1 MKPHIII
8 VVFTLLASFSWVVLS
23 YDRYA
28 KLKGWP
34 VSRWYEEN
42 TSLIKI
48 ASFVSLPGSAL
59 ASAYVAQWWSAFMVI
74 IVGFCIAQLMTSL
87 FKKNVQYI
95 ALVGVPI
102 FLFISILILH
112 NIKQRTTCVSY
123 KSSFKAVKSPGAWK

>member
-8 VVFTLLASFSWVVLS
+8 VVFTLLAGFSWVVLS

-28 KLKGWP
+28 KLKGWS
-34 VSRWYEEN
+34 VSRQYEKN

-48 ASFVSLPGSAL
+48 AGFISLPGSAL
-59 ASAYVAQWWSAFMVI
+59 ASVYLTQWWSGFIVI

-102 FLFISILILH
+102 FLFIGIIILY
-112 NIKQRTTCVSY
+112 NI
-123 KSSFKAVKSPGAWK
+123 

>member
-8 VVFTLLASFSWVVLS
+8 IILTLLASFSWIVLS

-28 KLKGWP
+28 RLKGWY
-34 VSRWYEEN
+34 VSKWYEEN

-48 ASFVSLPGSAL
+48 ASFISLPGSAF
-59 ASAYVAQWWSAFMVI
+59 ASAYLSQWWSALLVI

-112 NIKQRTTCVSY
+112 NV
-123 KSSFKAVKSPGAWK
+123 

>member
-28 KLKGWP
+28 KLKSWP

-102 FLFISILILH
+102 FFFISILILH
-112 NIKQRTTCVSY
+112 NI
-123 KSSFKAVKSPGAWK
+123 

>member
-1 MKPHIII
+1 MKFPITI

-23 YDRYA
+23 YDQYA
-28 KLKGWP
+28 KLKGWS

-48 ASFVSLPGSAL
+48 AGFISLPGSGL
-59 ASAYVAQWWSAFMVI
+59 ASAYLSQWWCALLVI

-95 ALVGVPI
+95 ALAGVPI

-112 NIKQRTTCVSY
+112 NSCLSK
-123 KSSFKAVKSPGAWK
+123 

>member
-1 MKPHIII
+1 MKFHIILI
-8 VVFTLLASFSWVVLS
+8 VFTLLAGFSWVALS
-23 YDRYA
+23 YDYYA

-34 VSRWYEEN
+34 VSRWYEKN

-48 ASFVSLPGSAL
+48 AGFISLPGSAL
-59 ASAYVAQWWSAFMVI
+59 ASVYLTQWWSAFIVI

-112 NIKQRTTCVSY
+112 NV
-123 KSSFKAVKSPGAWK
+123 

>member
-1 MKPHIII
+1 MKFHITT

-23 YDRYA
+23 YDQYA
-28 KLKGWP
+28 KLKSWP

-48 ASFVSLPGSAL
+48 AGFISLPGSAF
-59 ASAYVAQWWSAFMVI
+59 ASAYLTQWWSAFIVI

-87 FKKNVQYI
+87 FKKNVQYLSL
-95 ALVGVPI
+95 AGVPI

-112 NIKQRTTCVSY
+112 NSHLNK
-123 KSSFKAVKSPGAWK
+123 

>member
-34 VSRWYEEN
+34 VSRWYKEN

-48 ASFVSLPGSAL
+48 AGFISLPGSAL
-59 ASAYVAQWWSAFMVI
+59 ASTYLAQWWSAFIVL

-87 FKKNVQYI
+87 FKKNVQYM
-95 ALVGVPI
+95 ALAGVPI

-112 NIKQRTTCVSY
+112 N
-123 KSSFKAVKSPGAWK
+123 A

>member
-8 VVFTLLASFSWVVLS
+8 IIFTLLAGFSWVVLS
-23 YDRYA
+23 YDYYA
-28 KLKGWP
+28 KLKCWP

-48 ASFVSLPGSAL
+48 AGFISLPGSVL
-59 ASAYVAQWWSAFMVI
+59 ASAYLIQWWSAFIVI

-112 NIKQRTTCVSY
+112 NL
-123 KSSFKAVKSPGAWK
+123 

>member
-1 MKPHIII
+1 MKLHIILI
-8 VVFTLLASFSWVVLS
+8 VFTLLAGFSWVVLS
-23 YDRYA
+23 YDYYA

-34 VSRWYEEN
+34 VSRWYKKN

-48 ASFVSLPGSAL
+48 AGFISLPGSAL
-59 ASAYVAQWWSAFMVI
+59 ASVYLTQWWSGFIVI

-102 FLFISILILH
+102 FLFISILILY
-112 NIKQRTTCVSY
+112 NI
-123 KSSFKAVKSPGAWK
+123 

>member
-1 MKPHIII
+1 MKLHIILI
-8 VVFTLLASFSWVVLS
+8 IFTLLASFSWVVLS
-23 YDRYA
+23 YDHYA

-34 VSRWYEEN
+34 VSRWYEKN

-48 ASFVSLPGSAL
+48 AGFISLPSSAL
-59 ASAYVAQWWSAFMVI
+59 ASVYLTQWWSAFIVI

-95 ALVGVPI
+95 GLVGVPI

-112 NIKQRTTCVSY
+112 N
-123 KSSFKAVKSPGAWK
+123 A